1 MSSDRLCDLQPA
13 PQDREY
19 GLERVRKMGRKA
31 PAKLTL
37 RAIKDIYSSWQL
49 WAFILPYLM
58 VAEAGSGTSY
68 FNLYLKA
75 EGYSVVQTNVLPT
88 IGKPDA
94 FADYGEI
101 QALTLY
107 FHTKAMQSRLLQPLP
122 WAGCRMQRAV
132 VSGQL
137 CLCKY

>member
-1 MSSDRLCDLQPA
+1 MSPNRLCGLQTA
-13 PQDREY
+13 RQDREY

-37 RAIKDIYSSWQL
+37 KAIKDIYTSWQL

-88 IGKPDA
+88 IGKLESFVP
-94 FADYGEI
+94 YEEI
-101 QALTLY
+101 HALT
-107 FHTKAMQSRLLQPLP
+107 
-122 WAGCRMQRAV
+122 
-132 VSGQL
+132 
-137 CLCKY
+137 

>member
-1 MSSDRLCDLQPA
+1 
-13 PQDREY
+13 
-19 GLERVRKMGRKA
+19 MGRKA

-37 RAIKDIYSSWQL
+37 KAIKDIYTSWQL

-88 IGKPDA
+88 IGKPENFVA
-94 FADYGEI
+94 YEETN
-101 QALTLY
+101 ALNSCLNK
-107 FHTKAMQSRLLQPLP
+107 KAMQSRLLQPLP

-137 CLCKY
+137 CLCKH

>member
-1 MSSDRLCDLQPA
+1 
-13 PQDREY
+13 
-19 GLERVRKMGRKA
+19 MGRKA

-37 RAIKDIYSSWQL
+37 RAIKDIYTSWQL

-88 IGKPDA
+88 IGRPKSFVGYA
-94 FADYGEI
+94 EI
-101 QALTLY
+101 HALTSY
-107 FHTKAMQSRLLQPLP
+107 FHTKAMQSRLLRPLP

-137 CLCKY
+137 RLCKY

>member
-1 MSSDRLCDLQPA
+1 
-13 PQDREY
+13 
-19 GLERVRKMGRKA
+19 MGRKA

-37 RAIKDIYSSWQL
+37 KAIKDIYTSWQL

-58 VAEAGSGTSY
+58 VAEAGSGTNY

-88 IGKPDA
+88 IGKPENFVGYEPRDTC
-94 FADYGEI
+94 AD
-101 QALTLY
+101 

-122 WAGCRMQRAV
+122 WAGCQMQRAV
-132 VSGQL
+132 VSGSL